1 MCLLIGSRGMHA
13 AQILCVRVPFV
24 PWGREE
30 RKKKIKKKG
39 GKGRGKSCTL
49 ASVYIVYMWRI

>member
-1 MCLLIGSRGMHA
+1 MLIGSRGMHA

-30 RKKKIKKKG
+30 RKKIVIKKRREKEE
-39 GKGRGKSCTL
+39 GKDY
-49 ASVYIVYMWRI
+49 AS